1 MTTTLPEQ
9 VERQILARLKNGD
22 ERNDIILALCEA
34 HNLGWK
40 EAEELVDSV
49 HAENAEGITLY
60 QSPLLVLLALG
71 IFLGGAGL
79 IAYSLFHAV
88 SVYEAIRSAGN
99 ETPGIGGIVGQFM
112 YFLVITSTEY
122 FGMLILGAGMIVGSL
137 RGMQDIWSALFARLK
152 IF

>member
-9 VERQILARLKNGD
+9 AERQILARLKNGD

-34 HNLGWK
+34 HDLDWK

-49 HAENAEGITLY
+49 HTENADGITLH

-71 IFLGGAGL
+71 IFLGGVGL
-79 IAYSLFHAV
+79 IVYSLIQAI
-88 SVYEAIRSAGN
+88 SMYETARSTGN
-99 ETPGIGGIVGQFM
+99 ELPGIWGVAGQFL
-112 YFLVITSTEY
+112 YFLIITSTDY
-122 FGMLILGAGMIVGSL
+122 LGMLIVGAGMIVGSL